1 MYLQLAEGEN
11 DGNYNA
17 LAETGGVMDAYVF
30 IPANFLPEFDKDTY
44 VRADYFNKYDPTTAE
59 AILNA
64 LAAQQTVGLSVIGAG
79 AIAAAGIK
87 FAKNIIEKRKAN
99 VAAGTAKPIFGAG
112 GIFKGKPGGIFDKLK
127 GAAGQIKTDPAAAA
141 AAKDAAAEQ
150 AAAAAAAADA
160 AAAAANQQKNFGINV
175 QGQVNGQQFGVN
187 YDPAAAANQQ
197 QTFFQKNKTLLLIGG
212 AVLIGGGIFL
222 ATRKKRR

>member
-11 DGNYNA
+11 DGNYGA
-17 LAETGGVMDAYVF
+17 LAESGGVMDAYVF

-64 LAAQQTVGLSVIGAG
+64 LAAQQTVGLSIIGVG
-79 AIAAAGIK
+79 AVAAAGIK
-87 FAKNIIEKRKAN
+87 LAKNIIEKRKAN
-99 VAAGTAKPIFGAG
+99 VAAGTAKPLFGPG
-112 GIFKGKPGGIFDKLK
+112 GILKGKPGGILDKIK
-127 GAAGQIKTDPAAAA
+127 GGGAQAA

-160 AAAAANQQKNFGINV
+160 AAAAADQQKNFGLNI
-175 QGQVNGQQFGVN
+175 QGQAGGRNFGFN

-197 QTFFQKNKTLLLIGG
+197 GTFFQKNKTLLLIGG

>member
-11 DGNYNA
+11 DGNY
-17 LAETGGVMDAYVF
+17 
-30 IPANFLPEFDKDTY
+30 
-44 VRADYFNKYDPTTAE
+44 
-59 AILNA
+59 
-64 LAAQQTVGLSVIGAG
+64 AAQQTVGLSVIGAG

-87 FAKNIIEKRKAN
+87 FAKNIVEKRKEK
-99 VAAGTAKPIFGAG
+99 VAAGTAKPLFGPG
-112 GIFKGKPGGIFDKLK
+112 GIFKGKPGGILDKIK
-127 GAAGQIKTDPAAAA
+127 GGGAPAA

-160 AAAAANQQKNFGINV
+160 AAAAAAADQQKNFPINF
-175 QGQVNGQQFGVN
+175 QGQAGGKNFGFN
-187 YDPAAAANQQ
+187 YDPNAAAGGQP
-197 QTFFQKNKTLLLIGG
+197 TFFQKNKTLLLIGG

>member
-64 LAAQQTVGLSVIGAG
+64 LAAQQTVGLSIIGAG

-112 GIFKGKPGGIFDKLK
+112 GIFKGKPGGILDKIK
-127 GAAGQIKTDPAAAA
+127 GGGAQAA

-150 AAAAAAAADA
+150 AAAAAAAAD

-187 YDPAAAANQQ
+187 YDPAAAAGGQP
-197 QTFFQKNKTLLLIGG
+197 TFFQKNKTLLLIGG

>member
-11 DGNYNA
+11 DGNYGA
-17 LAETGGVMDAYVF
+17 LAESGGVMDAYVF

-64 LAAQQTVGLSVIGAG
+64 LAAQQTVGLSVVGAG

-87 FAKNIIEKRKAN
+87 FAKNIVEKRKEK

-112 GIFKGKPGGIFDKLK
+112 GIFKGKPGGILDKIK
-127 GAAGQIKTDPAAAA
+127 GGGAQAA

-160 AAAAANQQKNFGINV
+160 AAAAADQQKNFGLNI
-175 QGQVNGQQFGVN
+175 QGQAGGKNFGFN
-187 YDPAAAANQQ
+187 YDPNAAAGGQP
-197 QTFFQKNKTLLLIGG
+197 TFFQKNKTLLLIGG

>member
-64 LAAQQTVGLSVIGAG
+64 LAAQQTVGLSVIGAS

-99 VAAGTAKPIFGAG
+99 VAAGTAKPLFGPG
-112 GIFKGKPGGIFDKLK
+112 GIFQGKPGGILDKIK
-127 GAAGQIKTDPAAAA
+127 GGGAQAA

-150 AAAAAAAADA
+150 AAAATAAADA
-160 AAAAANQQKNFGINV
+160 AAAAAEQQKNFALNF
-175 QGQVNGQQFGVN
+175 QGQAGGKNFGFN
-187 YDPAAAANQQ
+187 YDPNAAANQQ
-197 QTFFQKNKTLLLIGG
+197 GTFFQKNKTLLLIGG